1 MGVLLDKVWFDLWHR
16 KARTLLA
23 VISIAAGVF
32 AVGAM
37 FGLTDQ
43 MLSGMDA
50 AHRAVNPSHLN
61 IILRRPIDRATAE
74 ALTDIPGIVDVE
86 PMNLR
91 TMRYKTSPD
100 ETEWQAATVVARDD
114 FEHQIFDYLTLTAGE
129 WPSDKH
135 IAVERITS
143 SYYGIDL
150 GDEIIFEVDGT
161 DRAYPVAGLIRHP
174 FVPPPQFG
182 GNAYFFV
189 DSEMMARFGLPE
201 GQFVQLLVQVEPYSE
216 DFARDRAAAIK
227 QELAQ
232 QDVGVSLVIY
242 QEPDKHWGHDTVLG
256 ITLVLQILAV
266 VALLTSVVIVI
277 NTTTAIITQQTD
289 QIGVIKALGGTT
301 RVVARVYLLGVLIFG
316 LLALV
321 IALPAGMAMAFLTTK
336 QLLLLFNIDYVGFR
350 FSTRA
355 VLWQVLSAIL
365 APLLAALWPV
375 MRGAAISVRE
385 ALASYGLGG
394 DFGSTRFDQTI
405 ERLAERVLP
414 SPYTIALGNMFRRK
428 GRLLL
433 TQLVLVLAGTMFLMV
448 LTLSSSMTHTLDMEL
463 NRRDYDLRLFF
474 FQPHRSDRLI
484 DLVSHYP
491 GVVAAEPWYSVSG
504 TVMRE
509 GEEVQDTGGL
519 GAELFGIPTGSTF
532 YKPLIVSGRWLSPDD
547 TGRVAVV
554 SRETAEFNDLA
565 VGDVITVDLGDLGQ
579 ADFEVIGTYQAISP
593 DVFSTDS
600 IYAPAAAVVEVT
612 RRANRANQIV
622 IRAADRSPAGI
633 EALMSGLDQ
642 YLKAY
647 NVEVNPFFSRTNAE
661 DRVYAYNTFSIVNQ
675 MLFSVAIVMGV
686 VGGIGLMGSLSISV
700 VERTREIG
708 VLRSLGGTSA
718 VIMTMFILEG
728 VLQGL
733 MSWLVAVPLAYLV
746 ARPIS
751 ALLGQTI
758 FSTDLDFAFNTGAVF
773 IWLLA
778 VLAIAFLSSLIP
790 AHGASR
796 ISVRESLAYA

>member
-1 MGVLLDKVWFDLWHR
+1 MGVLIDKVWFDLWHR

-23 VISIAAGVF
+23 VLSIAAGVF
-32 AVGAM
+32 AVGTM

-43 MLSGMDA
+43 MLSGMNA

-61 IILRRPIDRATAE
+61 IILRRPIDRATVDSLA
-74 ALTDIPGIVDVE
+74 DIPGVVGVE
-86 PMNLR
+86 PLNLV
-91 TMRYKTSPD
+91 TMRYKTAAGEP
-100 ETEWQAATVVARDD
+100 EWQAATVVARDD
-114 FEHQIFDYLTLTAGE
+114 FADQTFDHLSLTAGQ
-129 WPSDKH
+129 WPAGKH

-143 SYYGIDL
+143 SYYGIAL
-150 GDEIIFEVDGT
+150 GDEITFEVDGT
-161 DRAYPVAGLIRHP
+161 DRAYPVTGLIRHP
-174 FVPPPQFG
+174 FVAPPQFG

-189 DSEMMARFGLPE
+189 DRQMMARFGIPD

-216 DFARDRAAAIK
+216 EYARDRAAAIK
-227 QELAQ
+227 DQLARQ
-232 QDVGVSLVIY
+232 GVGVSLVIY
-242 QEPDKHWGHDTVLG
+242 QEPDKHWGYDTVLG
-256 ITLVLQILAV
+256 ITLVLRVLAV

-277 NTTTAIITQQTD
+277 NTTTALITQQTD
-289 QIGVIKALGGTT
+289 QIGVIKSLGGTT
-301 RVVARVYLLGVLIFG
+301 RVVARVYLTGVFIFG
-316 LLALV
+316 LLALAV
-321 IALPAGMAMAFLTTK
+321 ALPAGMLMAFLTTK

-350 FSTRA
+350 FSAGA
-355 VLWQVLSAIL
+355 VVWQVLSAIL

-385 ALASYGLGG
+385 ALATYGLGG
-394 DFGSTRFDQTI
+394 DFGSSHFDQAV
-405 ERLAERVLP
+405 EHLAERLLP

-433 TQLVLVLAGTMFLMV
+433 TQLVLILAGAMFLMV
-448 LTLSSSMTHTLDMEL
+448 LTLSSSVTHTLDTEL
-463 NRRDYDLRLFF
+463 DRRHYDLRLFF
-474 FQPHRSDRLI
+474 FQPHRSDRLLELI
-484 DLVSHYP
+484 ERYP
-491 GVVAAEPWYSVSG
+491 GVLEAEPWYSVSG

-519 GAELFGIPTGSTF
+519 GAELFGMPAGST
-532 YKPLIVSGRWLSPDD
+532 YYQPLIVAGRWLSADD

-565 VGDVITVDLGDLGQ
+565 VGDTITVDLGDLGA
-579 ADFEVIGTYQAISP
+579 ADFEVIGLYQAISP

-600 IYAPAAAVVEVT
+600 IYAPASAVVEVT
-612 RRANRANQIV
+612 RRANRANQVV
-622 IRAADRSPAGI
+622 IRAADSSPDGAA
-633 EALMSGLDQ
+633 ALMSGLDQ

-647 NVEVNPFFSRTNAE
+647 NMEVSPFFSRTNAQ
-661 DRVYAYNTFSIVNQ
+661 DRQYAFNTFSIVNQ
-675 MLFSVAIVMGV
+675 MLFSVAIVMGI

-708 VLRSLGGTSA
+708 VLRSIGGTSA

-733 MSWLVAVPLAYLV
+733 MSWLVAVPLAYAI
-746 ARPIS
+746 ARPMS
-751 ALLGQTI
+751 TLLGQTI
-758 FSTDLDFAFNTGAVF
+758 FHTNLDFAFNTGAVL

-778 VLAIAFLSSLIP
+778 VLSIAFLSSLIP
-790 AHGASR
+790 AHAAGR